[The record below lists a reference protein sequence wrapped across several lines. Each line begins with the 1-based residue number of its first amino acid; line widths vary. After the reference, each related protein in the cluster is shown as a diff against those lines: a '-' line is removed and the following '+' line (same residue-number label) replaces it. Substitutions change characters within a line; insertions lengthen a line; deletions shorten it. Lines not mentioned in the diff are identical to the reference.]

1 MAECC
6 INKLQSVVNDCI
18 VPDIT
23 EKTLNRISKR
33 IGTTAAGLP
42 IDVHLGS
49 IYEKVYTGDENTIDI
64 FVPYGLPSVGSL
76 YTTAAFLNGPA
87 ITDKTKEDMDGPQ
100 RGFYVAVKIN
110 YNDFNGIRLEEHS
123 EAIKVSK
130 NMWRIY
136 AEAVREDFEKVW
148 SHCGLRRAMITR
160 SM

>member
-1 MAECC
+1 MSQSSSSSLLNLVVAECC
-6 INKLQSVVNDCI
+6 INKLQSVVDDCI

-76 YTTAAFLNGPA
+76 YTMAAFLNGPA
-87 ITDKTKEDMDGPQ
+87 ITDKTKEDMDGP
-100 RGFYVAVKIN
+100 R
-110 YNDFNGIRLEEHS
+110 
-123 EAIKVSK
+123 EAFT
-130 NMWRIY
+130 W
-136 AEAVREDFEKVW
+136 
-148 SHCGLRRAMITR
+148 L
-160 SM
+160 